1 MGPHACHLGCSEES
15 LSRATL
21 ALTALGAKAFLTRR
35 IALEARRL
43 LVHTLLPE
51 AAIGDPLGF
60 DEATNFVKFFRRE
73 TGFTPVAFRA
83 AQLAL

>member
-21 ALTALGAKAFLTRR
+21 ALTALRAKAFLTQR

-43 LVHTLLPE
+43 LVHTLLPV
-51 AAIGDPLGF
+51 AAISDQLGS
-60 DEATNFVKFFRRE
+60 DAATHFVKFLRLE
-73 TGFTPVAFRA
+73 TALTAGALRT
-83 AQLAL
+83 AQLAR